1 MFHNVTSV
9 CRDTGDGFRPEC
21 VEKVKPTEVQTGLV
35 AHDPS
40 DVFWL
45 AALVEYGQVDPG
57 ESGLKS
63 CAPDHI
69 GNFESVSLVGFR
81 KTVANATDSGNSQI
95 GGQAKRGD
103 YLSGADRFCRQFLVA
118 LLTKLHIVDE
128 DTTVFG
134 DRIENDS
141 LSLAKAAEKGPFE

>member
-1 MFHNVTSV
+1 MFYNVTSV
-9 CRDTGDGFRPEC
+9 VWDTGDGFRPEC
-21 VEKVKPTEVQTGLV
+21 VEEVKPAEVESGLV
-35 AHDPS
+35 VHDPS

-81 KTVANATDSGNSQI
+81 KTVATPLTLGTPRSVARQREAITSAVRTGSADSS
-95 GGQAKRGD
+95 
-103 YLSGADRFCRQFLVA
+103 
-118 LLTKLHIVDE
+118 
-128 DTTVFG
+128 
-134 DRIENDS
+134 
-141 LSLAKAAEKGPFE
+141 